1 MAESERSGSLSGL
14 TEREAQEFHK
24 YFMQG
29 FLYFLV
35 LTLIAH
41 TLVWFWRP
49 WF

>member
-1 MAESERSGSLSGL
+1 
-14 TEREAQEFHK
+14 
-24 YFMQG
+24 MQG